1 MNPVSYPDI
10 SPLSNVQMVMRLNK
24 ICLGITEV
32 SLSNS
37 PSLPT
42 HNMWWEVERGEGCPH
57 NSNLVLGHGIQCLK
71 TNQKRLLFPSSEDYS
86 TTGGKG
92 T

>member
-1 MNPVSYPDI
+1 
-10 SPLSNVQMVMRLNK
+10 MVMRLNK

-42 HNMWWEVERGEGCPH
+42 LSMWWEMEREKKKNASYITVTKCWAMAY
-57 NSNLVLGHGIQCLK
+57 
-71 TNQKRLLFPSSEDYS
+71 SS
-86 TTGGKG
+86 
-92 T
+92 

>member
-1 MNPVSYPDI
+1 
-10 SPLSNVQMVMRLNK
+10 MVMRLNK

-32 SLSNS
+32 SLSTVITLHS
-37 PSLPT
+37 QLT
-42 HNMWWEVERGEGCPH
+42 ICGGKWREREEEDGFLH
-57 NSNLVLGHGIQCLK
+57 YSNLVLGHGILQ

-86 TTGGKG
+86 TTGGKE